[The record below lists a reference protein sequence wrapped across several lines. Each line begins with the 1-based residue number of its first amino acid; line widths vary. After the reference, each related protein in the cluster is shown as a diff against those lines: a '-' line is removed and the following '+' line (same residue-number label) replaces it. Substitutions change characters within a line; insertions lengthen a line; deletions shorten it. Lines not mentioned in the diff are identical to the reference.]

1 MEYRT
6 LGCTGLKVSAIGVGT
21 WQLSGPLSLDGQADG
36 YADVGRESAI
46 RLIHAC
52 EEFGI
57 NYIDS
62 AELYG
67 AGEGERRT
75 GAALQG
81 RRDRWVISTKF
92 GYRQGDQGERI
103 TDCRPNTIRTSLEG
117 SLQRLQTD
125 YIDIY
130 LYHTPPETAWI
141 AEGKAVLDTLK
152 QEGKI
157 RAYGIST
164 DRPAD
169 LMHLVHQEAAEVV
182 MFARSLLLEPVSMLK
197 YVQAHNLGTIVR
209 GAFANGLLSGKYFRQ
224 RPQLSDQD
232 IRSHWLNTVNTE
244 RYQIYEQFVPPGY
257 PMSALALRYL
267 LDFETTHTIVLGS
280 KTIAEYQDALKAL
293 ELPPLDASTHTTLT
307 KIQQQFANPSF
318 KQRVVNKLKT
328 FLGR

>member
-6 LGCTGLKVSAIGVGT
+6 LGRTGLKVSAIGVGT

-36 YADVGRESAI
+36 FADVGREQAI
-46 RLIHAC
+46 QLIHAC
-52 EEFGI
+52 EELGI

-75 GAALQG
+75 GEALQG

-92 GYRQGDQGERI
+92 GYRQGSQGERI

-117 SLQRLQTD
+117 SLKRLQTD
-125 YIDIY
+125 YIDVY
-130 LYHTPPETAWI
+130 LYHTPPEPAWI
-141 AEGKAVLDTLK
+141 NEGKAVLAALK

-169 LMHLVHQEAAEVV
+169 LMHLVQQDAAEVV

-197 YVQAHNLGTIVR
+197 YVNAHNLGSIVR
-209 GAFANGLLSGKYFRQ
+209 GAFANGLLTGKYFRQ
-224 RPQLSDQD
+224 RPQLSEQD
-232 IRSHWLNTVNTE
+232 IRSHWLNTVKTE
-244 RYQIYEQFVPPGY
+244 RYQVYEQFVPAGF
-257 PMSALALRYL
+257 PMSAFALRYL
-267 LDFETTHTIVLGS
+267 LDFDTTHTIVLGS

-293 ELPPLDASTHTTLT
+293 ELPPLDTNTHATLA
-307 KIQQQFANPSF
+307 KLREQFANPSF

>member
-6 LGCTGLKVSAIGVGT
+6 LGRTGLKVSAIGVGT

-36 YADVGRESAI
+36 YAEVGREEAI

-67 AGEGERRT
+67 AGEGEHRI
-75 GAALQG
+75 GEALQG

-92 GYRQGDQGERI
+92 GYRQGCHGERI
-103 TDCRPNTIRTSLEG
+103 TDCRPDTIRTSLEG
-117 SLQRLQTD
+117 SLKRLQTD
-125 YIDIY
+125 YIDVY
-130 LYHTPPETAWI
+130 LYHHAPDPNLI
-141 AEGKAVLDTLK
+141 AESKTVLDSLK

-164 DRPAD
+164 DRSET
-169 LMHLVHQEAAEVV
+169 LTQLVQQDAVEVV
-182 MFARSLLLEPVSMLK
+182 MFARSLLVEPERILK
-197 YVQAHNLGTIVR
+197 QVKDHHLGAIVR
-209 GAFANGLLSGKYFRQ
+209 GAFASGLLSGKYFRQ
-224 RPQLSDQD
+224 RPQLSEQD
-232 IRSHWLNTVNTE
+232 IRSHWLNAVKTE
-244 RYQIYEQFVPPGY
+244 RYRIYEQFVPPGV
-257 PMSALALRYL
+257 PMSAFALRYL
-267 LDFETTHTIVLGS
+267 LDFDTTHTIVLGS
-280 KTIAEYQDALKAL
+280 KTIAEYQDALKAFD
-293 ELPPLDASTHTTLT
+293 LPPLEANTRTALA
-307 KIQQQFANPSF
+307 KIQRQFANPSL

>member
-6 LGCTGLKVSAIGVGT
+6 LGRTGLKVSAIGVGT

-46 RLIHAC
+46 RLIHAG

-67 AGEGERRT
+67 AGEGERRI

-92 GYRQGDQGERI
+92 GYRQGSQGERI
-103 TDCRPNTIRTSLEG
+103 TDCSPNTIRNSLEG
-117 SLQRLQTD
+117 SLKRLQTD
-125 YIDIY
+125 YIDVY
-130 LYHTPPETAWI
+130 LYHHAPDPNLIPES
-141 AEGKAVLDTLK
+141 KAVLESLK

-157 RAYGIST
+157 RTYGIST
-164 DRPAD
+164 DRPET
-169 LMHLVHQEAAEVV
+169 LIQLVQQDAVEVV
-182 MFARSLLLEPVSMLK
+182 MFARSLLVEPKRMLNQIK
-197 YVQAHNLGTIVR
+197 DHNLGAIVR
-209 GAFANGLLSGKYFRQ
+209 GAFASGLLSGKYFRQ

-232 IRSHWLNTVNTE
+232 IRSHWLNSVKTE
-244 RYQIYEQFVPPGY
+244 RYRIYEQFVPAGI
-257 PMSALALRYL
+257 PMSAFALRYL
-267 LDFETTHTIVLGS
+267 LDFDTTHTIVLGS
-280 KTIAEYQDALKAL
+280 KTVAEYQDALKVF
-293 ELPPLDASTHTTLT
+293 ELPPLDASTRTTLA
-307 KIQQQFANPSF
+307 KIQQQFAHPSF

-328 FLGR
+328 FWGR